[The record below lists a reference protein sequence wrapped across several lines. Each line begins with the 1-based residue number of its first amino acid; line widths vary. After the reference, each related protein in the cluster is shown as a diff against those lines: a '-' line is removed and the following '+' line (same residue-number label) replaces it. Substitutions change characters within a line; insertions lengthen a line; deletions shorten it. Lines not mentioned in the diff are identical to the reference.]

1 MLKNHFK
8 SAIRNLKKH
17 RGFTL
22 IHVGGLA
29 IGLAASILVL
39 HYARL
44 EHAYDEF
51 HVNAR
56 NTYRITTERLR
67 EGVPTSHFAS
77 TFAGVS
83 PAILAEYPE
92 VTASCRLFKRY
103 RGGVVSFE
111 DEHFRESNVFHAD
124 SGFFKVF
131 SFPLLK
137 GVENDLFKPG
147 SAFVEEQTAIKYF
160 GSEDPIGKRIKFG
173 SFDGVE
179 EYEIRGVIRCP
190 DTSSIKFTFLFS
202 YHDLGRIFGTQHES
216 NWSWLDFHTFT
227 VLKDGENAAGFENKL
242 KSLTEKNLGP
252 RSATV
257 ALRVQPFT
265 DIYLKSKTEF
275 ETGKT
280 GNETVVNV
288 LLALGIIILAIVSLN
303 FINLSTSH
311 SLTRAKEVG
320 IRKALGSSRQN
331 LIWQFII
338 ETFLTTSIALVLC
351 IALIALVL
359 PYFNQLTQRDVSLT
373 SFFASKLWLYL
384 AAFLV
389 IGSFII
395 GFYPALVLS
404 AFRAVDVL
412 KGFFIPKGK
421 GTLVRE
427 MFVGFQAFVSFSLV
441 VAILVI
447 IDQLRF
453 VNQKDL
459 GINISQTLVVR
470 TPDIN
475 TDGYLNSLDSY
486 KSTIRQLPGVVDVAT
501 TVDSPGSPISW
512 LGGSRKVGADIADSH
527 SFFRAVID
535 EDFLNTMEA
544 KLLAGKMFSPNQ
556 YDRDILI
563 NKRVASDLDFDNLDE
578 SIGQRILI
586 GRDTFNVIGVVD
598 DFHQV
603 SPREAVPPTVF
614 HYNLE
619 PPRLFMIKYE
629 KGHEQD
635 LVRSA
640 GDVFAKMYPNVPF
653 DYYFLSDFFDQ
664 QYDMERRLTTIVTA
678 FCILA
683 IIVSSLGLLGLTWF
697 RLARQK
703 KELAIRKIIGSSDLN
718 LFANASRRLVFTTFI
733 GSIAGIPVIWVLMNR
748 WLESFAYHT
757 SPKLWE
763 FTVAI
768 VVSLLILLV
777 SISGHTIKVI
787 RTNPVNHL
795 RQE

>member
-1 MLKNHFK
+1 MLKNHFT
-8 SAIRNLKKH
+8 SALRNLKKH
-17 RGFTL
+17 KGFTF

-29 IGLAASILVL
+29 IGLAAAILVL

-51 HVNAR
+51 HINA
-56 NTYRITTERLR
+56 NQTYRITTERLR

-92 VTASCRLFKRY
+92 VAASCRLFKRY

-131 SFPLLK
+131 SFPLLS
-137 GVENDLFKPG
+137 GVENDLFNPG
-147 SAFVEEQTAIKYF
+147 SAFVEEQTALKYF

-190 DTSSIKFTFLFS
+190 ETSSIKFTFLFS
-202 YHDLGRIFGTQHES
+202 YHDLGRIFGTEHQS
-216 NWSWLDFHTFT
+216 NWSWLDFHTFA
-227 VLKDGENAAGFENKL
+227 VLTGGESASNFETKL
-242 KSLTEKNLGP
+242 RALTERNLGP
-252 RSATV
+252 RSATI
-257 ALRVQPFT
+257 ALRLQPLT
-265 DIYLKSKTEF
+265 DIYLKSNTEF

-311 SLTRAKEVG
+311 SLTRAREVG

-331 LIWQFII
+331 LISQFIL
-338 ETFLTTSIALVLC
+338 ETFITSSIALALC
-351 IALIALVL
+351 IVLIALAL
-359 PYFNQLTQRDVSLT
+359 PHFNQLTQREISLT
-373 SFFASKLWLYL
+373 SFLVSDLWLYMTV
-384 AAFLV
+384 FL
-389 IGSFII
+389 IFGSFII
-395 GFYPALVLS
+395 GLYPALVLS

-421 GTLVRE
+421 GTLLRE

-459 GINISQTLVVR
+459 GIDISQTLVIS
-470 TPDIN
+470 TPDVN
-475 TDGYLNSLDSY
+475 SEGYLNSLDSY
-486 KSTIRQLPGVVDVAT
+486 KSTIRQLPGVVDVTT

-512 LGGSRKVGADIADSH
+512 LGGSRKVGADVNDQH
-527 SFFRAVID
+527 TFFRAVID
-535 EDFLNTMEA
+535 EDFLNTMNA
-544 KLLAGKMFSPNQ
+544 QLLAGKMFSPKQ

-563 NKRVASDLDFDNLDE
+563 NKKVASDLDFTNLDE
-578 SIGQRILI
+578 SIGQRILV
-586 GRDTFNVIGVVD
+586 GRDTFNIIGVVD

-603 SPREAVPPTVF
+603 SPREAVPPTIF

-629 KGHEQD
+629 KGHESD

-640 GDVFAKMYPNVPF
+640 GAAYAKMYPNAPF
-653 DYYFLSDFFDQ
+653 DYYFLDDFFDQ

-718 LFANASRRLVFTTFI
+718 LFANASRRLVLTTII
-733 GSIAGIPVIWVLMNR
+733 GSFVAIPVIWMLMNR

-757 SPKLWE
+757 TPKLWE
-763 FTVAI
+763 FAVAV

>member
-1 MLKNHFK
+1 MFKNHFT

-17 RGFTL
+17 KGFTL
-22 IHVGGLA
+22 IHIGGLS
-29 IGLAASILVL
+29 IGLTAAILVL

-51 HVNAR
+51 HINANR
-56 NTYRITTERLR
+56 TYRITTERFR
-67 EGVPTSHFAS
+67 EGVPIAHFAS
-77 TFAGVS
+77 TYAGVS
-83 PAILAEYPE
+83 PAILAEFPE

-103 RGGVVSFE
+103 RGGVISFE
-111 DEHFRESNVFHAD
+111 DEHFRESDVFHAD

-190 DTSSIKFTFLFS
+190 ETSSIKFTFLLS
-202 YHDLGRIFGTQHES
+202 YHDLGRIFGAQHES
-216 NWSWLDFHTFT
+216 NWSWLDFHTFA
-227 VLKDGENAAGFENKL
+227 VLNDGESASNFESKL
-242 KSLTEKNLGP
+242 KALTERNLGA
-252 RSATV
+252 RSATI
-257 ALRVQPFT
+257 ALRLQPLK
-265 DIYLKSKTEF
+265 DIYLKSKKEF

-280 GNETVVNV
+280 GNETVVNL
-288 LLALGIIILAIVSLN
+288 LLALGIIILSIVSLN

-311 SLTRAKEVG
+311 SLTRAREVG

-331 LIWQFII
+331 LICQFII
-338 ETFLTTSIALVLC
+338 ETFITTFIALVLC
-351 IALIALVL
+351 LLLIALVL
-359 PYFNQLTQRDVSLT
+359 PYFNQLTQREISLT
-373 SFFASKLWLYL
+373 SFLASELWLYL
-384 AAFLV
+384 LGFLV
-389 IGSFII
+389 LGSLII

-412 KGFFIPKGK
+412 KGFFVPKGK
-421 GTLVRE
+421 GTLLRE
-427 MFVGFQAFVSFSLV
+427 VFVGFQAFVSFSLV

-470 TPDIN
+470 TPDVN
-475 TDGYLNSLDSY
+475 TDGYVSSLESY
-486 KSTIRQLPGVVDVAT
+486 KSSIRQLPGAINATT

-512 LGGSRKVGADIADSH
+512 LGGARKAGADINDTH

-535 EDFLNTMEA
+535 EDYLNTVEA
-544 KLLAGKMFSPNQ
+544 KLLAGKMFTSNQ
-556 YDRDILI
+556 HNRDILI
-563 NKRVASDLDFDNLDE
+563 NKKVASDLRFSNLDE

-586 GRDTFNVIGVVD
+586 GRDTFNIIGVVD

-603 SPREAVPPTVF
+603 SPREVVPPTVY

-629 KGHEQD
+629 KGNESD
-635 LVRSA
+635 LVKSA
-640 GDVFAKMYPNVPF
+640 GDIFTKMYPSVPF
-653 DYYFLSDFFDQ
+653 DYYFLDDFFDK
-664 QYDMERRLTTIVTA
+664 QYDMERRLTTIVTS
-678 FCILA
+678 FCVLA
-683 IIVSSLGLLGLTWF
+683 IVVSSLGLLGLTWF

-703 KELAIRKIIGSSDLN
+703 KELAIRKVIGSSDLN
-718 LFANASRRLVFTTFI
+718 LFANASRRLVLTTII
-733 GSIAGIPVIWVLMNR
+733 GSIVGIPVIWMLMNR
-748 WLESFAYHT
+748 WLETFAYHT
-757 SPKLWE
+757 VPKPWE
-763 FTVAI
+763 FATAM